1 MNLAASDR
9 NGLSARGGIPS
20 RFVLHVNARIR
31 DGDVIQTDR
40 SGSLRYDLV
49 TLRAFVRCWNTQK
62 QAWFSAYLPS
72 LPVAGEDGTLNER
85 MKSRPLARDH
95 SGKDWLGDACTGL
108 VGLHGDAG
116 R

>member
-49 TLRAFVRCWNTQK
+49 TLRAFVRCLEYAKTSMVFRVPSIVTGGWRRWNFER
-62 QAWFSAYLPS
+62 ADEIASACS
-72 LPVAGEDGTLNER
+72 GTFR
-85 MKSRPLARDH
+85 QRLAR
-95 SGKDWLGDACTGL
+95 
-108 VGLHGDAG
+108 
-116 R
+116 